1 LESDEQEGDDTMI
14 FVGVDWA
21 EAHHDVQVVDEQG
34 KRLAKTRLPEGVEG
48 IARFHE
54 LVGAQV
60 NDPAEVVIGIETDRG
75 LFVTAL
81 VAAGYQL
88 YAVNP
93 MSTSRY
99 RDRHSTSG
107 AKSDAG
113 DAQVL
118 ADMVR
123 TDRHHHRLVAGDS
136 EGVEAIKVLARA
148 HQSMVWSRR
157 RQTNL
162 LRSTLREFYPAAL
175 DAFDDLASGDAL
187 EVLRIAPTPT
197 LGAGLSRSKIAA
209 ALRRGGRQRRVDERG
224 VEIQAALQSEQLQAP
239 AVVAT
244 AMGASVSASV
254 AVIAEMV
261 AQTARLAEELS
272 AGFEQHPNAEV
283 VRSLPGLGTILGAR
297 VLGEFGDEPNR
308 YASPKS
314 RKNYAGTSPITRA
327 SGTKQV
333 VLARHVRNRR
343 LADAIYLWA
352 FASLSASPGARAYY
366 DARRAAGDGHHQA
379 LRALGNRLVG
389 LLHGCLEHHI
399 VYDEAIAWAYRPA
412 NELAAAA

>member
-1 LESDEQEGDDTMI
+1 VI

-21 EAHHDVQVVDEQG
+21 EAHHDVHVADEEG
-34 KRLAKTRLPEGVEG
+34 KRLGKARLPEGVGG

-54 LVGAQV
+54 LVGAHV
-60 NDPAEVVIGIETDRG
+60 EEPAEVVIGIETDRG

-123 TDRHHHRLVAGDS
+123 TDRHNHRLIAGDS

-148 HQSMVWSRR
+148 HQTMVWSRG
-157 RQTNL
+157 RQTNV

-175 DAFDDLASGDAL
+175 VAFDDLASGDAL
-187 EVLRIAPTPT
+187 EVLRVAPTPT

-209 ALRRGGRQRRVDERG
+209 ALRRGGRQRRAEERA
-224 VEIQAALQSEQLQAP
+224 VEIQTALRSEQLRAP
-239 AVVAT
+239 AAVAA
-244 AMGASVSASV
+244 AMGASVAASV
-254 AVIAEMV
+254 AVIAEMG
-261 AQTARLAEELS
+261 AQIERLAEELTS
-272 AGFEQHPNAEV
+272 GFEAHPDADV
-283 VRSLPGLGTILGAR
+283 VRSLPGLGTVLGAR

-308 YASPKS
+308 YATPKC

-327 SGTKQV
+327 SGTKKT

-352 FASLSASPGARAYY
+352 FASLTASPGARGFY
-366 DARRAAGDGHHQA
+366 DARRATGDGHHQA

-389 LLHGCLEHHI
+389 ILHGCLSRQ
-399 VYDEAIAWAYRPA
+399 VAYDETIAWAHRPD
-412 NELAAAA
+412 NELASAA

>member
-1 LESDEQEGDDTMI
+1 MI

-21 EAHHDVQVVDEQG
+21 EAHHDVHVADEEG
-34 KRLAKTRLPEGVEG
+34 RRLSKARLPEGVEG

-54 LVGAQV
+54 LVGAHVEDAQG
-60 NDPAEVVIGIETDRG
+60 VVIGIETDRG
-75 LFVTAL
+75 LFVSAL
-81 VAAGYQL
+81 VAAGYRV

-113 DAQVL
+113 DAHVL
-118 ADMVR
+118 SDMVR
-123 TDRHHHRLVAGDS
+123 TDRHQHRLVASDTA
-136 EGVEAIKVLARA
+136 EVEALKVLARA
-148 HQSMVWSRR
+148 HQSMVWSKA
-157 RQTNL
+157 RQANM

-175 DAFDDLASGDAL
+175 LAFDDLSSNDAL

-197 LGAGLSRSKIAA
+197 LGVSLSRSKIGA
-209 ALRRGGRQRRVDERG
+209 ALRRGGRQRRVEERT
-224 VEIQAALQSEQLQAP
+224 VEIQAALRSEQLAAP
-239 AVVAT
+239 AAVEA
-244 AMGASVSASV
+244 AMGSSVAASV
-254 AVIAEMV
+254 AVLAEMIT
-261 AQTARLAEELS
+261 QIGHLAEELS
-272 AGFEQHPNAEV
+272 SNFEAHPDAEV

-308 YASPKS
+308 YANAKS

-327 SGTKQV
+327 SGTKKT

-352 FASLSASPGARAYY
+352 FASLSASPGARAFY

-389 LLHGCLEHHI
+389 ILHGCLTHH
-399 VYDEAIAWAYRPA
+399 VAYDESIAWGYRPD
-412 NELAAAA
+412 NELAKAA

>member
-1 LESDEQEGDDTMI
+1 MI

-21 EAHHDVQVVDEQG
+21 ESHHDVQVVDVEG
-34 KRLAKTRLPEGVEG
+34 HRLSKARVPEGVEG

-54 LVGAQV
+54 LVGAHV
-60 NDPAEVVIGIETDRG
+60 DDPEEVVIGIETDRG
-75 LFVTAL
+75 LFVSAL
-81 VAAGYQL
+81 VAAGYQV

-93 MSTSRY
+93 KSTSRY

-123 TDRHHHRLVAGDS
+123 TDRHRHRLMAADTA
-136 EGVEAIKVLARA
+136 EVEALKVLARA
-148 HQSMVWSRR
+148 HQSMVWSKG
-157 RQTNL
+157 RQANG

-175 DAFDDLASGDAL
+175 LAFDDLASADAL

-197 LGAGLSRSKIAA
+197 LGASLSRSKIAA
-209 ALRRGGRQRRVDERG
+209 ALRRGGRQRRVEERSA
-224 VEIQAALQSEQLQAP
+224 EIQAALRSEQLEAP
-239 AVVAT
+239 AVVAA
-244 AMGASVSASV
+244 AMGTSVAASV
-254 AVIAEMV
+254 AVLAEMV
-261 AQTARLAEELS
+261 VQIGHLAEELS
-272 AGFEQHPNAEV
+272 SNFEAHPDAEV

-308 YASPKS
+308 YASAKS

-327 SGTKQV
+327 SGTKKT

-343 LADAIYLWA
+343 LGDVIYLWA
-352 FASLSASPGARAYY
+352 FSSLSASPGARAYY

-389 LLHGCLEHHI
+389 ILHGCLAHH
-399 VYDEAIAWAYRPA
+399 VAYDEAVAWGHRSE
-412 NELAAAA
+412 NEVKLAA

>member
-1 LESDEQEGDDTMI
+1 MI

-21 EAHHDVQVVDEQG
+21 EAHHDVHVADEEG
-34 KRLAKTRLPEGVEG
+34 RRLSKARLPEGVEG

-54 LVGAQV
+54 LVGAQAE
-60 NDPAEVVIGIETDRG
+60 DPSEVVIGIETDRG
-75 LFVTAL
+75 LFVSAL
-81 VAAGYQL
+81 VAAGYGV

-118 ADMVR
+118 SDMVR
-123 TDRHHHRLVAGDS
+123 TDRHHHRLVAADTD
-136 EGVEAIKVLARA
+136 EVEAIKVLARA
-148 HQSMVWSRR
+148 HQSMVWSKG
-157 RQTNL
+157 RQANG

-175 DAFDDLASGDAL
+175 LAFDDLTSGDAL
-187 EVLRIAPTPT
+187 EVMRIAPTPT
-197 LGAGLSRSKIAA
+197 LGASLSRPKIAA
-209 ALRRGGRQRRVDERG
+209 ALRRGGRQRRVDERAA
-224 VEIQAALQSEQLQAP
+224 EIQAALRSEQLAAAP
-239 AVVAT
+239 AVEA
-244 AMGASVSASV
+244 AMGASVAASV

-261 AQTARLAEELS
+261 TQIGHLAEELDS
-272 AGFEQHPNAEV
+272 NFDAHPDAEV

-308 YASPKS
+308 YADAKS

-327 SGTKQV
+327 SGTKKL
-333 VLARHVRNRR
+333 VLARYVRNRR
-343 LADAIYLWA
+343 LGDAIYLWA

-366 DARRAAGDGHHQA
+366 DARRAAGEGHHQV

-389 LLHGCLEHHI
+389 ILHGCLTHH
-399 VYDEAIAWAYRPA
+399 VTYDESIAWGHRPE
-412 NELAAAA
+412 NEFARAA

>member
-1 LESDEQEGDDTMI
+1 MVPVDRGRKRMI

-21 EAHHDVQVVDEQG
+21 EAHHDVHVADEAG
-34 KRLAKTRLPEGVEG
+34 KRLAKARLPEGVDG

-54 LVGAQV
+54 LVGAHAT
-60 NDPAEVVIGIETDRG
+60 DPAEVVIGIETDRG

-113 DAQVL
+113 DAEVL
-118 ADMVR
+118 SDMVR
-123 TDRHHHRLVAGDS
+123 TDRHNHRLVAGDS
-136 EGVEAIKVLARA
+136 QEVEAIKILARA
-148 HQSMVWSRR
+148 HQSMVWSRG
-157 RQTNL
+157 RQTNA

-175 DAFDDLASGDAL
+175 VAFDELASGDAL

-209 ALRRGGRQRRVDERG
+209 ALRRGGRQRRIDERAA
-224 VEIQAALQSEQLQAP
+224 EIQAALRTPQLQAP

-244 AMGASVSASV
+244 AMGATVAASV

-272 AGFEQHPNAEV
+272 VGFEQHPDAKV

-308 YASPKS
+308 YVTPKS

-327 SGTKQV
+327 SGTKKT

-343 LADAIYLWA
+343 LADAIDLWA
-352 FASLSASPGARAYY
+352 FASISASPGARAYY

-389 LLHGCLEHHI
+389 IMHGCLAHHAT
-399 VYDEAIAWAYRPA
+399 YDETIAWGHRSQT
-412 NELAAAA
+412 NLTEAA